1 MVKICD
7 KYPVD
12 NNDFK
17 EYFDYFDFELSDFQ
31 KWAIQAI
38 QTGNHCLITAH
49 TGSGKTL
56 PAEFAILYAKSI
68 GKKVIYTGPI
78 KALCNQ
84 KLYDF
89 RKKYPHISFGI
100 LTGDIKD
107 NPEADVLIMT
117 TEILRNTLFN
127 KSINKNEKKPALSFD
142 MDFETELG
150 AAIIDEAHYIA
161 DDDRGS
167 VWEQSI
173 IMLPKQV
180 QLVMLSATIDKP
192 ENFAGWVEK
201 LKNNKDKDNDK
212 KVKDKEVYLCSTYE
226 RVVPLNHY
234 MWLTCHQ
241 DTIKSAKKTQFE
253 LLLKKNLNCP
263 VIIATSRD
271 KRFNIENY
279 ELMIRLERFIDKCNR
294 VKRPF
299 VLNGLVNY
307 LKNNEMLPA
316 LCFVFSRKNVEACAK
331 EINFSLF
338 DSDDTTPNIIEN
350 ECKQMVMRKL
360 PNYREYINLP
370 EYINLIDLLKK
381 GIAIHH
387 AGIMPVLREI
397 VELLFEK
404 NYIKLLF
411 ATETFAVGLN
421 MPTKTVIFTGLS
433 KFNGNGMRDL
443 HAHEYTQM
451 AGRAGRRGLDTIG
464 HVIHC
469 NNLFQCE
476 SSNSYKNMLTGGAKL
491 LTSKFKISFNL
502 ILNIIYS
509 KSLNNNRD
517 DSNRDDSNNDNKKNL
532 FAEVKKFVGKSMIQ
546 ETLTREV
553 KYFDKENAKLSM
565 EIYDQQENVIP
576 RLRSTVKV
584 IEQYRDLE
592 IQLENV
598 SQNKKRQIFAKIK
611 KLEDE
616 NETLVADLIQYDEYN
631 ELIKEKA
638 ENLKKK
644 RDVECYIDNNIQNVL
659 DILIDN
665 QFIDVNFIIMDK
677 GIISSQIQE
686 VHSLVLGEIYHETN
700 GFNEYESI
708 DLAIFFS
715 CFTSIRVDDTCKRL
729 NTATH
734 YLNKLF
740 QLTEKIYDKYESQQ
754 NQYYIPDDTE
764 NNFHRDLIDY
774 VKEWYLAKDEIQCM
788 DIISRVKIELDLFLG
803 DFVKAIIKINNISM
817 EIDKICEIMGNV
829 ELRHKISK
837 ISVNILKYVATNQSL
852 YV

>member
-12 NNDFK
+12 CNDFN
-17 EYFDYFDFELSDFQ
+17 EYFKYFDFELSDFQ
-31 KWAIQAI
+31 KWAIEAI
-38 QTGNHCLITAH
+38 KTGNHCLITAH

-56 PAEFAILYAKSI
+56 PAEFAILYSKSI

-127 KSINKNEKKPALSFD
+127 KSINKTDKKPSLSFD

-150 AAIIDEAHYIA
+150 FLIFDEIHYIA
-161 DDDRGS
+161 DEDRGS

-180 QLVMLSATIDKP
+180 QLVMLSATIYKP
-192 ENFAGWVEK
+192 ENFAGWVEN
-201 LKNNKDKDNDK
+201 LKNNQDKDQDKDQDKQKND
-212 KVKDKEVYLCSTYE
+212 VKDKEVYLCSTYE

-241 DTIKSAKKTQFE
+241 DTIKSAKKTPFE

-263 VIIATSRD
+263 VIISTSRD
-271 KRFNIENY
+271 KRFNVENY
-279 ELMIRLERFIDKCNR
+279 ESMIRLERYIDKCHR

-307 LKNNEMLPA
+307 LKNNDMIPA
-316 LCFVFSRKNVEACAK
+316 LCFVFSRKHVEQCAK

-338 DSDDTTPNIIEN
+338 DADDTTPNIIEN
-350 ECKQMVMRKL
+350 ECKQMLIRKL
-360 PNYREYINLP
+360 PNYREYINLL

-433 KFNGNGMRDL
+433 KFDGNGMRDL
-443 HAHEYTQM
+443 HSHEYTQM

-469 NNLFQCE
+469 NNLFQCD

-509 KSLNNNRD
+509 KSLNTNRD
-517 DSNRDDSNNDNKKNL
+517 NNNCEKEL
-532 FAEVKKFVGKSMIQ
+532 FAEVQKFVGKSMIQ
-546 ETLTREV
+546 ETLNREV
-553 KYFDKENAKLSM
+553 NYFDKENAKLAM

-592 IQLENV
+592 TQLQNANK
-598 SQNKKRQIFAKIK
+598 NKKRQIFAKMK
-611 KLEDE
+611 ELEE
-616 NETLVADLIQYDEYN
+616 GNKTLVTDLLQYDN
-631 ELIKEKA
+631 FNALIKEKA
-638 ENLKKK
+638 DLLKDKHNT
-644 RDVECYIDNNIQNVL
+644 ETYIDNTIQNVL
-659 DILIDN
+659 RVLIDN
-665 QFIDVNFIIMDK
+665 HFIDANLIILDK
-677 GIISSQIQE
+677 GIIASQVQE
-686 VHSLVLGEIYHETN
+686 LHSLVLAEIYVETN
-700 GFNEYESI
+700 GFNDYQSI

-715 CFTSIRVDDTCKRL
+715 CFTSIRVDDACKTF
-729 NTATH
+729 NTDTH
-734 YLNKLF
+734 NLNKLF
-740 QLTEKIYDKYESQQ
+740 RLTEKIYDKYETQQ
-754 NQYYIPDDTE
+754 KQYYIPDDTE
-764 NNFHRDLIDY
+764 NNFHRDLINY
-774 VKEWYLAKDEIQCM
+774 VKEWYNASTEVQCM
-788 DIISRVKIELDLFLG
+788 DIIGRVKIELDLFLG

-817 EIDKICEIMGNV
+817 EIDKICEIMGNI
-829 ELRHKISK
+829 ELRHKISL
-837 ISVNILKYVATNQSL
+837 IGTNILKYVATNQSL